1 VLLAPKPARAILV
14 LRVTLAVAIGVQV
27 SAEPAN
33 AQTGLEVLHV
43 FASRQGLINQGFL
56 IQATDG
62 NFYGTTTE
70 GGASGFGTVFK
81 MIPDGTV
88 SVLHVFVG
96 GTTDVY
102 PQAALIQATDGNF
115 YRTTTAGG
123 TSDAGTVFK
132 MTPAGAVTVLHD
144 FSVETD
150 AFPQAPPI
158 QATDGNL
165 YGTMYG
171 RQGGPCGTAFKITAS
186 GVLTVLYGFT
196 CDNNGGF
203 PAAPLVQATDGNLY
217 GTTSW
222 DGARTGGT
230 IFKLIPGGTLT
241 VLHAFTDADGHQ
253 SYAPLIQATGGNF
266 YGTTTGGG
274 AFGFGTVF
282 TMTRSVHAHRP
293 PRISS

>member
-1 VLLAPKPARAILV
+1 
-14 LRVTLAVAIGVQV
+14 
-27 SAEPAN
+27 
-33 AQTGLEVLHV
+33 
-43 FASRQGLINQGFL
+43 
-56 IQATDG
+56 
-62 NFYGTTTE
+62 
-70 GGASGFGTVFK
+70 

-88 SVLHVFVG
+88 SVLHVFIG
-96 GTTDVY
+96 GTTDGVY

-132 MTPAGAVTVLHD
+132 MTPADAVTVLHD

-150 AFPQAPPI
+150 AVPQAPPI

-171 RQGGPCGTAFKITAS
+171 RPGGPCGTAFKITAS

-203 PAAPLVQATDGNLY
+203 PAAPLVRATDGNLY

-253 SYAPLIQATGGNF
+253 SYAPYGPEIRLSCCHDRVRRARRESMAAATRMTPCGSLIFWALNGSGFASVPVSPCRFGRLGQPAATRGDRLSPG
-266 YGTTTGGG
+266 
-274 AFGFGTVF
+274 
-282 TMTRSVHAHRP
+282 
-293 PRISS
+293 